1 MVQSIDDESAPRQP
15 RRRLMMLN
23 HGFTRFLGIVLCL
36 SVCSLIGLLGPPAAS
51 QADPPAFPT
60 LVQATTPTSIGAT
73 SASPAGEVVLDQ
85 GSLRKA
91 GVPKKVYDVLSMLQE
106 RKGEPLPGYVG
117 GRSFENR
124 ERRLPAGRYREYD
137 VNPKVPGKNRG
148 AERLVIEQRTGKAY
162 YTKDHYRSFVLI
174 N

>member
-1 MVQSIDDESAPRQP
+1 MVQSGDDESAPRRP
-15 RRRLMMLN
+15 RHRIPMLN
-23 HGFTRFLGIVLCL
+23 NGFARFIRIVLCL

-51 QADPPAFPT
+51 HADQPAFP
-60 LVQATTPTSIGAT
+60 VFAQATAPASSGAT
-73 SASPAGEVVLDQ
+73 STSPAGAALPDQ

-91 GVPKKVYDVLSMLQE
+91 GVPKKIYDVLSMLQE

-162 YTKDHYRSFVLI
+162 YTKDHYRTFVLI

>member
-1 MVQSIDDESAPRQP
+1 
-15 RRRLMMLN
+15 MLSS
-23 HGFTRFLGIVLCL
+23 RFERFIGVVLCL
-36 SVCSLIGLLGPPAAS
+36 AAFSLIGVFEPPTAS
-51 QADPPAFPT
+51 QADQPPFPT
-60 LVQATTPTSIGAT
+60 LAQATAPVSSGAT
-73 SASPAGEVVLDQ
+73 ATSPAGGALPDQ
-85 GSLRKA
+85 GALRKA
-91 GVPKKVYDVLSMLQE
+91 GVPQKVYDVLSMLQE
-106 RKGEPLPGYVG
+106 RKGVPLPGYVG

-137 VNPKVPGKNRG
+137 VNPKVAGKNRG